1 MMSFY
6 MSMIDTEEN
15 KTKLELIYEKY
26 HKLMFYI
33 AYKILKDNPLSEDAV
48 HDSFVKI
55 IENLHNI
62 EEVTCHR
69 TKYYIVTIVRNTSIN
84 LYNYRKNKA
93 YIPIEEI
100 EYELFIDTEFEK
112 IFNSDLDNL
121 GDLGRAV
128 IKLPVM
134 YRDIITMKFV
144 YNFTYQEIAFSL
156 GITEVTAR
164 KRKERAKH
172 KIKDLLEKEKSN
184 EM

>member
-1 MMSFY
+1 
-6 MSMIDTEEN
+6 MIDTEEN
-15 KTKLELIYEKY
+15 KTKFELIYEKY

-33 AYKILKDNPLSEDAV
+33 ANQILYDSYLAEDAV

-55 IENLHNI
+55 IENLDNI
-62 EEVTCHR
+62 EEVTCHK

-100 EYELFIDTEFEK
+100 EYELFVDTEFE
-112 IFNSDLDNL
+112 NSLNSELDNL
-121 GDLGRAV
+121 GDLGRAI

-134 YRDIITMKFV
+134 YRDIITLKFV
-144 YNFTYQEIAFSL
+144 YEFTYQEIADSL
-156 GITEVTAR
+156 GITEVNAR
-164 KRKERAKH
+164 KRIERAKQ
-172 KIKDLLEKEKSN
+172 KIEDQLEKEKSN

>member
-1 MMSFY
+1 MMIYY
-6 MSMIDTEEN
+6 MSMIDAEEN
-15 KTKLELIYEKY
+15 KTKFELIYEKY

-33 AYKILKDNPLSEDAV
+33 ANQILKDNSLAEDAV

-55 IENLHNI
+55 IENINKI
-62 EEVTCHR
+62 EETSCHK

-84 LYNYRKNKA
+84 LYYYRKNKA

-112 IFNSDLDNL
+112 TFNSELDYF
-121 GDLGRAV
+121 GDLEKV
-128 IKLPVM
+128 IIKLPVM
-134 YRDIITMKFV
+134 YRDIITLKFV
-144 YNFTYQEIAFSL
+144 HDFTYPEIAFSL

-164 KRKERAKH
+164 KRIERAKH

-184 EM
+184 EI